1 MTHKERRQGLGTLG
15 PVSEQ
20 DEFDIMARSLLFEAR
35 AQASD
40 RTKTKEERAADE
52 FENMKEKEEE
62 RKKRARGDYD
72 HDEDEGKC
80 SKRRRSNV
88 AVIIVR
94 IIFIGSFLFYCLL
107 LNHSFQTNPNKITN
121 CF

>member
-1 MTHKERRQGLGTLG
+1 
-15 PVSEQ
+15 
-20 DEFDIMARSLLFEAR
+20 MARSLLFEAR

-80 SKRRRSNV
+80 SKRRRSNL

-107 LNHSFQTNPNKITN
+107 LNHSFQTNPNSITN
-121 CF
+121 CFQLFSLLQLTTTLLLRRFFDF

>member
-1 MTHKERRQGLGTLG
+1 
-15 PVSEQ
+15 
-20 DEFDIMARSLLFEAR
+20 MARSLLFEAR

-72 HDEDEGKC
+72 HGEDEGKC
-80 SKRRRSNV
+80 SKRRRSSCNY
-88 AVIIVR
+88 R
-94 IIFIGSFLFYCLL
+94 QNNFYWFISILL
-107 LNHSFQTNPNKITN
+107 SSLKSQLSNKPNQYY
-121 CF
+121 